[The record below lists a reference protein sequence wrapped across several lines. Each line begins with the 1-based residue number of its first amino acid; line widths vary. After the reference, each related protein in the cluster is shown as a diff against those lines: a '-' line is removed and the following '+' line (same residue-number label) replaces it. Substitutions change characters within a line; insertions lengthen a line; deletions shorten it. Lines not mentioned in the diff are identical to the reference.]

1 MRSSR
6 SPRSEPGWRPP
17 LIVGTALTGAGLLF
31 ASPVLIAPGA
41 GLLGLVLVAAVWA
54 LLGGRDSAVSRTGL
68 PAGVVEGE
76 PFEVRHRIRKG
87 PLPLAGNLL
96 DAALDG
102 TLPVIALGPRRAVEL
117 VTEATFEG
125 RGRRVI
131 GAPELRIGDPLGI
144 FERRATGEGE
154 TGLIVLPRIEEVRL
168 AAGPG
173 GATAG
178 RLLGAGGDRSGG
190 GLRNAPS
197 DPELDGLQ
205 PYVPGSPASR
215 IYWPG
220 LARDG
225 ELLERRLAG
234 AGGTA
239 PLVALACEGAAPA
252 DADRAVRAAA
262 SICRRIA
269 LNGGCELL
277 LPGGGRLSVD
287 RRPGSWEEA
296 HVALALAGSGVP
308 RLRELDPETVLV
320 WISASAT
327 TAPPRRMRG
336 YIVVPTPVAGR
347 RAAFEVAGCRA
358 YALAVAGE
366 AMATREAAA

>member
-1 MRSSR
+1 
-6 SPRSEPGWRPP
+6 
-17 LIVGTALTGAGLLF
+17 LAGAGLLF
-31 ASPVLIAPGA
+31 ASPVVLAPGA
-41 GLLGLVLVAAVWA
+41 GLLGLVLLTAAWA
-54 LLGGRDSAVSRTGL
+54 LLAGRGSAVSRTGL

-87 PLPLAGNLL
+87 PLPLAGELL
-96 DAALDG
+96 DPALG
-102 TLPVIALGPRRAVEL
+102 GPLRVVALGPRRAAEL
-117 VTEATFEG
+117 VTEASFEG

-131 GAPELRIGDPLGI
+131 GAPVLRIGDPFGI
-144 FERRATGEGE
+144 FERRIGGEGD
-154 TGLIVLPRIEEVRL
+154 TGLIVLPRVEEVRL
-168 AAGPG
+168 ATGPG

-262 SICRRIA
+262 SICRQVAR
-269 LNGGCELL
+269 NGGCELL

-296 HVALALAGSGVP
+296 HVALALAGTGVP
-308 RLRELDPETVLV
+308 RLRELDPETTLI
-320 WISASAT
+320 WISAAPTAT
-327 TAPPRRMRG
+327 PPQRMRG
-336 YIVVPTPVAGR
+336 YIVVPGTLAGR

-358 YALAVAGE
+358 YALAVAGG
-366 AMATREAAA
+366 ATASREAAA